1 MGRGR
6 RRFGRPQFAAHPA
19 KKRPEI
25 GGARAETLRG
35 HAQGATGAILDP
47 STARGEHFATT
58 DLIIGTEA
66 QPGGKMLVCRPFM
79 PIEAH
84 LCEDDVDR
92 HSLESGHL
100 CEIHASDPVQMGT
113 EIKGG
118 FVPLG
123 LSMGSRRWG

>member
-6 RRFGRPQFAAHPA
+6 RRFGRPQCAAHPA

-58 DLIIGTEA
+58 DLMIGTEA
-66 QPGGKMLVCRPFM
+66 QPGGTMLVCRPCM

>member
-79 PIEAH
+79 HIEAH
-84 LCEDDVDR
+84 LSEDDMD
-92 HSLESGHL
+92 
-100 CEIHASDPVQMGT
+100 
-113 EIKGG
+113 
-118 FVPLG
+118 
-123 LSMGSRRWG
+123 RWGL